1 MQNTARCL
9 FCHLVPVVLGE
20 QALAD
25 AQPVT
30 QPDSPRKKRLKVVN
44 SRLRTKLCR
53 VTKKAASRKQMSKE
67 EAVAV
72 ISQYV
77 SGTALELIKTQIMLS
92 GRKQQ
97 GHRYSEEFKM
107 YALSL
112 YHASPKCYK
121 LLKKSLTLP
130 GVSTLKSYLR
140 KVDIKPGFHQ
150 NVLDGLASKVEHM
163 SSEAKLCAIV
173 FDEMAIKERV
183 SYDVST
189 DSVYGLE
196 DLGTSGR
203 TRYVA
208 NHACV
213 FMIRRL
219 VDKWKQPVGYF
230 FTSGTM
236 SPDRLKSALLDCIDK
251 VQATGLVVKV
261 VICDQGSNNRS
272 VVNSLGVTVDKPTF
286 KHNDSTIFAMY
297 DPPHLLKNIR
307 NNLKRSG
314 FQVMNEQVSWK
325 YVEQFYDIDSSLPIR
340 MAPKLTAKHIN
351 LPPFTAMRVS
361 LATQVLSHSVAAGIT
376 TLCLT
381 GDKLPQEA
389 IHTAYFLE
397 RFDSLFNTFNSANLH
412 NSHNLRRAMSA
423 TSDHVPFLKDTLKWL
438 DAVTPEGKSK
448 TLPCIQGWK
457 LSINSLL
464 GLWHDVHVSCNL
476 KFLITNRLN
485 QDCLENYFSLVRG
498 RGGHRDNP
506 DAVQFT
512 AEHRALAV
520 DSLFLSSREANCK
533 EDMDSFLLKLSH
545 VSKSVS
551 LSDDNTVDSVV
562 TATSKELQQVA
573 DVPSCL
579 SLDESG
585 ILVYMAG
592 YVGTKTVRKFGCHHC
607 ELIWRQANE
616 EAADAGPEF
625 TFLNNKQFDCLQMG
639 GLFKPSGVL
648 VGFVSALEIL
658 FRKHVTHT
666 LHIPNIRLR
675 YVESVQT
682 DQDICFVVC
691 SETECLKAVMYMIH
705 LYFTVRIHHL
715 LKEHSRRF
723 ETPGVK
729 RNRKMLKLIHA

>member
-9 FCHLVPVVLGE
+9 FCHLVPVVLEE

-163 SSEAKLCAIV
+163 SSAAKLCAIV

-213 FMIRRL
+213 FMIRGL

-236 SPDRLKSALLDCIDK
+236 SPDRLKSALPMSLIDFDNK
-251 VQATGLVVKV
+251 
-261 VICDQGSNNRS
+261 
-272 VVNSLGVTVDKPTF
+272 
-286 KHNDSTIFAMY
+286 M
-297 DPPHLLKNIR
+297 
-307 NNLKRSG
+307 
-314 FQVMNEQVSWK
+314 VM
-325 YVEQFYDIDSSLPIR
+325 
-340 MAPKLTAKHIN
+340 
-351 LPPFTAMRVS
+351 
-361 LATQVLSHSVAAGIT
+361 
-376 TLCLT
+376 
-381 GDKLPQEA
+381 
-389 IHTAYFLE
+389 
-397 RFDSLFNTFNSANLH
+397 
-412 NSHNLRRAMSA
+412 
-423 TSDHVPFLKDTLKWL
+423 
-438 DAVTPEGKSK
+438 
-448 TLPCIQGWK
+448 
-457 LSINSLL
+457 
-464 GLWHDVHVSCNL
+464 
-476 KFLITNRLN
+476 
-485 QDCLENYFSLVRG
+485 
-498 RGGHRDNP
+498 
-506 DAVQFT
+506 
-512 AEHRALAV
+512 
-520 DSLFLSSREANCK
+520 
-533 EDMDSFLLKLSH
+533 
-545 VSKSVS
+545 
-551 LSDDNTVDSVV
+551 
-562 TATSKELQQVA
+562 
-573 DVPSCL
+573 
-579 SLDESG
+579 
-585 ILVYMAG
+585 
-592 YVGTKTVRKFGCHHC
+592 
-607 ELIWRQANE
+607 
-616 EAADAGPEF
+616 
-625 TFLNNKQFDCLQMG
+625 
-639 GLFKPSGVL
+639 
-648 VGFVSALEIL
+648 
-658 FRKHVTHT
+658 
-666 LHIPNIRLR
+666 
-675 YVESVQT
+675 
-682 DQDICFVVC
+682 
-691 SETECLKAVMYMIH
+691 
-705 LYFTVRIHHL
+705 
-715 LKEHSRRF
+715 
-723 ETPGVK
+723 
-729 RNRKMLKLIHA
+729 